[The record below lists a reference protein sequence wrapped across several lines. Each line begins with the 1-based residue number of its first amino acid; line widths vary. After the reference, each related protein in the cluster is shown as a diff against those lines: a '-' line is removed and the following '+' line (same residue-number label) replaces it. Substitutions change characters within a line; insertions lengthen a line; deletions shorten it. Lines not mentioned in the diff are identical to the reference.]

1 MLILSKVEI
10 ANNIWDS
17 ELLISYLKFILKI
30 LSPFKCY
37 FGIKILLNNKMFP
50 TRFKGII
57 FRVLYGFRLLLW
69 IILLGVFLF
78 SFFNLNFPAAW
89 GEWFENLYVLLTIDI
104 IFTIP
109 PIFIVSVISNISLRM
124 PSIAGFRSLLT

>member
-50 TRFKGII
+50 KRFKGIF

-69 IILLGVFLF
+69 IFLLGAFLF
-78 SFFNLNFPAAW
+78 SFFNVNFPAAC
-89 GEWFENLYVLLTIDI
+89 GEWFENLYVLLIIDL

-109 PIFIVSVISNISLRM
+109 PILIVSVVSNISLRM
-124 PSIAGFRSLLT
+124 PSFAGLRSLLN

>member
-50 TRFKGII
+50 KRFKGIF

-69 IILLGVFLF
+69 IFLLGAFLF
-78 SFFNLNFPAAW
+78 SFFNLNDKFPKSI
-89 GEWFENLYVLLTIDI
+89 FFFF
-104 IFTIP
+104 IFT
-109 PIFIVSVISNISLRM
+109 FHKYYLDIVSNNVYFYPNSYLFFFNSLTD
-124 PSIAGFRSLLT
+124 L